1 MNDCTT
7 QRVVKD
13 PPSAKDKKTND
24 STTQRV
30 VKKYP
35 SVQDKK
41 QMILETPT
49 VERKKEKYKKDIL
62 DNPPYL

>member
-1 MNDCTT
+1 M
-7 QRVVKD
+7 
-13 PPSAKDKKTND
+13 ND

-49 VERKKEKYKKDIL
+49 VERKKEKYKKDII